1 MTGKYE
7 IKISNN
13 RVSFTLILER
23 NISIIRG
30 DSATGKTTLIGLLRD
45 YEQHG
50 KSSGVSVQSK
60 KPCRVLTRDDWQ
72 ERIERI
78 RDSIIFIDEGND
90 FVKSERFAEV
100 VKNSSNY
107 YVIITRENLYQL
119 PYSVNS
125 ILKLKTTNR
134 RKKTYIRSYPLYDRL
149 NNPIEQITG
158 SDLVITED
166 SNAGYELFLSIT
178 QSHDV
183 ACIPAN
189 GKSNVFSQIIDHVDE
204 KILAIADGAAFGA
217 EVDKIYQLMEEHP
230 NKVTLYLPESFEW
243 LILKS
248 GILGAQTPVD
258 ILATPS
264 TYIDSS
270 LYFSWEQ
277 YFTDLLIQITSNTI
291 LRYNKRHLNPVY
303 LQPAN
308 VAKFLDAIR
317 D

>member
-13 RVSFTLILER
+13 RVSFTLVLER
-23 NISIIRG
+23 NITIIRG
-30 DSATGKTTLIGLLRD
+30 DSATGKTTFIGLLRD
-45 YEQHG
+45 YEQLG

-60 KPCRVLTRDDWQ
+60 KICRVLTREDWQ

-78 RDSIIFIDEGND
+78 HDSIIFIDEGND
-90 FVKSERFAEV
+90 FVRSERFAEAA
-100 VKNSSNY
+100 KNSNNY

-134 RKKTYIRSYPLYDRL
+134 RKKTYIRSFPLYDRL
-149 NNPIEQITG
+149 NHPIEQING

-166 SNAGYELFLSIT
+166 SNAGHELFLSIA
-178 QSHDV
+178 QNHNV

-189 GKSNVFSQIIDHVDE
+189 GKSNVFTQIIDHIGE

-258 ILATPS
+258 ILADPS

-277 YFTDLLIQITSNTI
+277 YFTTLLIQITSNTV
-291 LRYNKRHLNPVY
+291 LHYNKRYLNPVY

-308 VAKFLDAIR
+308 VAKFLEAMQD
-317 D
+317 